1 MKRKLRGILS
11 VMLTGI
17 MVAGLSGCGTD
28 SEPKDEVEEIV
39 IQDDKLTE
47 DASAEDSIQV
57 AEVPDI
63 EDNLIKNGFFNDSD
77 VSAWSIECGASKIT
91 ACDDSANAPDEYP
104 RYGMIDRD
112 ASTSSPY
119 DCFAEDVTDS
129 LQNGVT
135 YDYEFYAMLSKDY

>member
-1 MKRKLRGILS
+1 MKRKLRGIIS

-17 MVAGLSGCGTD
+17 VVAGLSGCGAD

-63 EDNLIKNGFFNDSD
+63 EDNLIKNGFF
-77 VSAWSIECGASKIT
+77 
-91 ACDDSANAPDEYP
+91 
-104 RYGMIDRD
+104 
-112 ASTSSPY
+112 
-119 DCFAEDVTDS
+119 
-129 LQNGVT
+129 Q
-135 YDYEFYAMLSKDY
+135 